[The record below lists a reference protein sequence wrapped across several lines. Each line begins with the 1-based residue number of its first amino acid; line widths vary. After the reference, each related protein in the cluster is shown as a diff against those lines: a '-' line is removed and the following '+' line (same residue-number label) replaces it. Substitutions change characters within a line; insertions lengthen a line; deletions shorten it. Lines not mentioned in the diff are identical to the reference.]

1 MTTCSPNLPIA
12 IRPPKVRVS
21 VPKAYP
27 LGGIAHAANSE
38 RGFWFPWAEVAVKTV
53 EKPKPSTQTDSPSS
67 LSRRQVL
74 LRVQDLHKRFGG
86 QTVLNRVSVE
96 LGAGEVVLLRGANG
110 SGKTTLLNIL
120 TGNLEPD
127 AGAIELRTNGV
138 SEVFR
143 YPRRWWN
150 LNSRLTP
157 EQVAQAGIGRTWQDI
172 RLFSTQ
178 NLLDNIACAAPNQ
191 LGENPAWALL
201 RRSAVQEQE
210 KRNINNSQAML
221 WDLGLA
227 DRETSSADKVSL
239 GQSKRV
245 AIARAIQAGA
255 RILFLDEP
263 LSGLD
268 GAGIAEVMAMLN
280 YLAKEHNVTLV
291 IVEHVLNIPR
301 ILDLATTVWT
311 LEDGNI
317 TVESPEQ
324 VRYEVIKTSSSSFP
338 NWINILAGETGK
350 ILHQTL
356 TGGAVL
362 STIVDSEHPTSSVAL
377 SVEDLVVYRGKRL
390 VIGETDKNGEMRG
403 LSFKLYKGQ
412 INILQAPNGWGKTT
426 LMEAIAGLIPI
437 HQGSIQID
445 GQSIEALPPWE
456 RVKLGLSL
464 LQSRD
469 HTCLNLTVREALNL
483 ARVHK
488 VPHHVS
494 NLLSKKV
501 SNLSGGERQKLA
513 FYCAIPQGEY
523 LLMDEPFSALDNN
536 SIFRCIQQLNSFKTT
551 ACLIAI
557 PKMNILNLMK

>member
-1 MTTCSPNLPIA
+1 MTTCSPNLPID
-12 IRPPKVRVS
+12 
-21 VPKAYP
+21 
-27 LGGIAHAANSE
+27 LAHAANSE
-38 RGFWFPWAEVAVKTV
+38 GRFWFPWAEVAVKTV

-74 LRVQDLHKRFGG
+74 LRVQDLHKQFGG

-157 EQVAQAGIGRTWQDI
+157 EQVGQAGIGRTWQDM

-178 NLLDNIACAAPNQ
+178 SLLDNIACAAPNQ

-201 RRSAVQEQE
+201 RRSAVQSQE

-227 DRETSSADKVSL
+227 SRATSSADKVSL

-268 GAGIAEVMAMLN
+268 AAGIAEVMAMLN

-311 LEDGNI
+311 LENGNI
-317 TVESPEQ
+317 TVASPEKL
-324 VRYEVIKTSSSSFP
+324 RFEASNKSGSSFP

-350 ILHQTL
+350 LLHQPL

-362 STIVDSEHPTSSVAL
+362 STISSSENPNYSVAL
-377 SVEDLVVYRGKRL
+377 SVEDLVVYRGNRL
-390 VIGETDKNGEMRG
+390 VIGETDKNGEVRG

-437 HQGSIQID
+437 HRGSIQID
-445 GQSIEALPPWE
+445 DQSIEALPPWE

-464 LQSRD
+464 LQSRA
-469 HTCLNLTVREALNL
+469 HTYLNLTVREALNL
-483 ARVHK
+483 ARVDKIPQHL
-488 VPHHVS
+488 S
-494 NLLSKKV
+494 NLISQKV

-513 FYCAIPQGEY
+513 FYCAIYQGKY
-523 LLMDEPFSALDNN
+523 LLLDEPLSALDNN
-536 SIFRCIQQLNSFKTT
+536 SIARCIQQINELKNNLY
-551 ACLIAI
+551 LIAI
-557 PKMNILNLMK
+557 PRTVFN

>member
-12 IRPPKVRVS
+12 IRPKGGSAS
-21 VPKAYP
+21 VPSAYP
-27 LGGIAHAANSE
+27 LCPIAHAANSE
-38 RGFWFPWAEVAVKTV
+38 GGFRFPWREVALKPV
-53 EKPKPSTQTDSPSS
+53 EKPKPSTQTDSASI
-67 LSRRQVL
+67 LSGRQVL
-74 LRVQDLHKRFGG
+74 LRVLDLHKQFGG

-96 LGAGEVVLLRGANG
+96 LSAGEVVLLRGANG

-138 SEVFR
+138 SEMFR

-150 LNSRLTP
+150 LNPRLTP
-157 EQVAQAGIGRTWQDI
+157 ERVALAGIGRTWQDI

-201 RRSAVQEQE
+201 RRSEAQEQE
-210 KRNINNSQAML
+210 KRNLAASQAML
-221 WDLGLA
+221 LDFGLA
-227 DRETSSADKVSL
+227 GRETSSADKVSL

-245 AIARAIQAGA
+245 AIARAIGAGA

-268 GAGIAEVMAMLN
+268 AAGIAEVMAMLN
-280 YLAKEHNVTLV
+280 HLAKEHNVTLV

-311 LEDGNI
+311 LENGKI
-317 TVESPEQ
+317 AVESPEK
-324 VRYEVIKTSSSSFP
+324 VRASLLKNSSSSFLD
-338 NWINILAGETGK
+338 WINMLAGDRGK
-350 ILHQTL
+350 IMHQLL

-362 STIVDSEHPTSSVAL
+362 STIVSKENSSEVVL
-377 SVEDLVVYRGKRL
+377 SVEDLVVYRGNRL
-390 VIGETDKNGEMRG
+390 AIGKIDKNGELRG

-412 INILQAPNGWGKTT
+412 MSILQAPNGWGKTT
-426 LMEAIAGLIPI
+426 LMESIAGLIPI
-437 HQGSIQID
+437 HQGSIRLN
-445 GQSIEALPPWE
+445 GQPIEALPPWE
-456 RVKLGLSL
+456 RVNLGLSL
-464 LQSRD
+464 LQSGD
-469 HTCLNLTVREALNL
+469 NTCLNLTVREALNL
-483 ARVHK
+483 ARVDK
-488 VPHHVS
+488 VPHHVT

-513 FYCAIPQGEY
+513 FYCAIGKGESF
-523 LLMDEPFSALDNN
+523 LMDEPFSALDAPSVHRCLQQINN
-536 SIFRCIQQLNSFKTT
+536 FKTNL
-551 ACLIAI
+551 CLIAI
-557 PKMNILNLMK
+557 PQTNF